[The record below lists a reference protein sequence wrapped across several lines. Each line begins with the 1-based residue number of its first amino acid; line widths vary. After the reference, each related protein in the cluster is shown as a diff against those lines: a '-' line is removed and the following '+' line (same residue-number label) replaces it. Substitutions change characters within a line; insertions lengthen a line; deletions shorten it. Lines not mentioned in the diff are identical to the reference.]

1 VSGTLRLPL
10 ASAFPTLETDD
21 PAAALLSARATLRDL
36 RYHPE
41 RHLEP
46 HAAQP
51 ESVREQL
58 AAKHRWIETHPTVTL
73 ARRRCQEI
81 RAINERLAAQLEGE
95 RLAAEAGM
103 AGCAAAV
110 KARTVLRSREVPWC
124 FFPENEVKS
133 FLLLENGAGP
143 A

>member
-10 ASAFPTLETDD
+10 ASAFPTLETTD
-21 PAAALLSARATLRDL
+21 PAATLLGARATLRDL

-41 RHLEP
+41 RYLEP
-46 HAAQP
+46 HASQP
-51 ESVREQL
+51 ESVQEL
-58 AAKHRWIETHPTVTL
+58 IAAKRRWIETHPTVTL

-81 RAINERLAAQLEGE
+81 RAINERLTAQLEGK
-95 RLAAEAGM
+95 RLAAEADM
-103 AGCAAAV
+103 TRCSAAA

-133 FLLLENGAGP
+133 FLLLENGVGP